1 MAVTGAV
8 FKALSFDGESS
19 RNYGV
24 YISGEAVYNAPAREV
39 EMITIPGRNGQLAL
53 DKGRF
58 ENIEVTYHGGIFGAT
73 EQDFAAAV
81 SAFRNML
88 VSKKGYCRLTDD
100 YNNEE
105 YRLAVYKSG
114 LEVTP
119 AMLKAGEFDI
129 VFDCKPQRFLT
140 DGENPIEV
148 SSGDAVTNPTLFESK
163 PLLGA
168 EGHGVIN
175 IGGQSIEI
183 KDVPLG
189 ETKLSNA
196 TDGYNSLSVELDTTK
211 LNADDS
217 IYSNTSGSPKVDLR
231 FKIDTKKTHSAS
243 VGANINCSTTL
254 VKNSTLNYTLTVV
267 PKLSF
272 VKGTSETITSAAQ
285 VLVTVGATSGFLNV
299 TVTTTYDAENE
310 TITMS
315 LTWSA
320 ALITEI
326 RVSGADA
333 IHITFPAF
341 FGDSSLS
348 ILPHPM
354 NIDLDL
360 GEAYGEVDNEVT
372 SFNHAVQLPA
382 NLPTLGAGD
391 TTITFDNTITALSI
405 VPRWWIV

>member
-81 SAFRNML
+81 SEFRNML

-129 VFDCKPQRFLT
+129 IFDCKPQRFLT
-140 DGENPIEV
+140 VGETPIEV
-148 SSGDAVTNPTLFESK
+148 SSGDTVTNPTLFESK
-163 PLLGA
+163 PLLEV
-168 EGHGVIN
+168 EGYGVIN
-175 IGGQSIEI
+175 VGGQSIEI

-196 TDGYNSLSVELDTTK
+196 TDGYDSLSVALDTTK
-211 LNADDS
+211 LNVGDS

-231 FKIDTKKTHSAS
+231 FKIDTNKTHSAS
-243 VGANINCSTTL
+243 AGANINCSTAL
-254 VKNSTLNYTLTVV
+254 VKNTTSSYTVTVV

-272 VKGTSETITSAAQ
+272 VKGTSETITSTAQ

-299 TVTTTYDAENE
+299 TVTTAYDAENE

-320 ALITEI
+320 AFITEI

-348 ILPHPM
+348 VLPHPM
-354 NIDLDL
+354 YIDLDL
-360 GEAYGEVDNEVT
+360 GEAYGEVDSEVT

-382 NLPTLGAGD
+382 NLPALGAGD

>member
-39 EMITIPGRNGQLAL
+39 EMISIPGRNGQLAL

-81 SAFRNML
+81 SDFRNML

-100 YNNEE
+100 YNNAE

-129 VFDCKPQRFLT
+129 VFNCMPQRFLA

-148 SSGDAVTNPTLFESK
+148 SSGDVVTNPTLFESK
-163 PLLGA
+163 PLLEA
-168 EGHGVIN
+168 EGYGVIN
-175 IGGQSIEI
+175 IGGTPIEI

-189 ETKLSNA
+189 ETIISKA
-196 TDGYNSLSVELDTTK
+196 ADGYDSLSVTLDTTK
-211 LNADDS
+211 LIVGDS
-217 IYSNTSGSPKVDLR
+217 IYSNVSGSPRVDVR
-231 FKIDTKKTHSAS
+231 FKIDTNKTYSAS
-243 VGANINCSTTL
+243 AGTNINCSTAL
-254 VKNSTLNYTLTVV
+254 VKNTKSIYTLSVV
-267 PKLSF
+267 PDLSF
-272 VKGTSETITSAAQ
+272 VKGTSSTIASTAQ
-285 VLVTVGATSGFLNV
+285 VLVTVGATSGFLTV
-299 TVTTTYDAENE
+299 TVTTAYDAENE

-315 LTWSA
+315 VTWSA
-320 ALITEI
+320 AIITEI
-326 RVSGADA
+326 SVSGADA

-341 FGDSSLS
+341 VGDSSLP
-348 ILPHPM
+348 IPQLM

-360 GEAYGEVDNEVT
+360 GEAYGEVDGEVM